1 MFVGSKLALQW
12 VPESGK
18 VVRGDTK
25 ISPGRVSPGVLQRGV
40 ILQNQSLGY

>member
-1 MFVGSKLALQW
+1 MFVGSKLVLQW

-25 ISPGRVSPGVLQRGV
+25 MSPGRVSLGMLQRDV
-40 ILQNQSLGY
+40 TILNYQDL